1 MSAAS
6 VNTLGTQHSPLE
18 DALPTFGTWLR
29 RKSTTLTFP
38 VLIALANLFFALI
51 KQYGGTSLPHIF
63 TQNSL
68 LTSHILQALMI
79 AVLFFS
85 VPRTFSTVS
94 EGHERARMAADD
106 FRTAWLMTLLAWF
119 ALYMMFI
126 VQSLPAVAEG
136 AANIR
141 PSWLLHTIQGTASCL
156 STIGFWKCFLVVSN
170 PDDESDPLKWVGV
183 IVLLVFADILAG
195 VFGSPGMHFVVDLGI
210 GALSGVAMA
219 FFVGR
224 LESRLLRPPRW
235 LLMLLYSYAVLQ
247 FGYGFLDQ
255 PSMVHWQPAFFM
267 AVLVLKVLL
276 AVFVNWLIGTGNLVF
291 YLLYMQ
297 QLNHDYREKRNTF
310 LADVRRVESSL

>member
-1 MSAAS
+1 
-6 VNTLGTQHSPLE
+6 
-18 DALPTFGTWLR
+18 
-29 RKSTTLTFP
+29 
-38 VLIALANLFFALI
+38 
-51 KQYGGTSLPHIF
+51 
-63 TQNSL
+63 
-68 LTSHILQALMI
+68 
-79 AVLFFS
+79 
-85 VPRTFSTVS
+85 
-94 EGHERARMAADD
+94 
-106 FRTAWLMTLLAWF
+106 
-119 ALYMMFI
+119 
-126 VQSLPAVAEG
+126 
-136 AANIR
+136 
-141 PSWLLHTIQGTASCL
+141 
-156 STIGFWKCFLVVSN
+156 
-170 PDDESDPLKWVGV
+170 
-183 IVLLVFADILAG
+183 
-195 VFGSPGMHFVVDLGI
+195 
-210 GALSGVAMA
+210 MA